1 MVRTGVSNLFRYAR
15 GISKR
20 GMAVLLVFAFMLS
33 ICVVSGFNVKADAAT
48 SKGQRIYIN
57 TSTNSNWK
65 GATSLIAR
73 FAASDGTVLE
83 SQTVTA
89 NQDNPDV
96 FELIAPAGATKVEIS
111 SGSRNYPFS
120 QTEKVVADGKFRV
133 YFNNAN
139 SSTKFTDNNVNI
151 YCYNGSSDQNADWPG
166 AAMTRIG
173 STDYYYYD
181 MPAKNTESGGN
192 KYAYVIFNDS
202 NKQYP
207 GRNDGGISINS
218 TYSYYSAYINSSFT
232 YANGYIK
239 VLDLKSVGAGNVE
252 YYINSSGGFTK
263 SKYLTVLGSE
273 QSGNS
278 NVTMKPVYVVKSS
291 WNSLDKIYAKYDY
304 SDGEPYRASV
314 EFKKETVDGQTVF
327 KGYIPQGAAVK
338 FGPNADNDNGA
349 TSNTYYP
356 SGDYSSGFDGNTA
369 TFEIDRNNNGQWRK
383 FSESIKYKYDAVTG
397 ALNNVSNTPGI
408 FSVDATYFDYL
419 SDNERSTRQYLNND
433 WLGYNG
439 GHGNATWFPFTDF
452 NSYIS
457 NIAQRNSS
465 WKYPL
470 YFGNLFKEGNQYN
483 YPDEVSGLTRYND
496 NSPYYAINN
505 SNGLS
510 NYNQSIMGLAYPT
523 LDADGD
529 IQAADGLKM
538 PYFDRS
544 SLPGSDYAK
553 VFKSYFPFRSDTDAS
568 TGVTTYRFD
577 STNATDNVFFTWNGE
592 NPTAVNYGA
601 GTTYGVHDALSVF
614 SDNNAN
620 GYGIFPFN
628 NASSTNKGNRAGN
641 DNLDFGF
648 GIRLDIDFRVPEN
661 GTVDGTP
668 DGTPVT
674 FEYSGDDDLWVYI
687 SDDSTGANGQL
698 VLDLGGDHKQASGS
712 INFKDMTATADDVYA
727 IYNNGNS
734 QGQTANIP
742 DASAGDKIWITCTN
756 DSNVKTYYAYLFNDV
771 SGSTQVKMSSENYG
785 GRTFFYIT
793 QDQYNGYSKV
803 IFKPNEND
811 WGGQTN
817 DISIPNVDKTKVW
830 GVNTSSKQDLTEYNS
845 SASENDV
852 VLKNGS
858 VTTTFNNSVNLDPAK
873 TYHMVVFYMERGLSE
888 SNFSVGFTM
897 TPALNDLKVNK
908 TLDTSSV
915 NSSIAED
922 LIKNEQFGYSVQNSA
937 ESNLASKIYSI
948 DGGNGQTLGSNNSFN
963 LKHSQTADFNNQ
975 FKTGSQM
982 TIDESMVNKALSY
995 DTSWQLINND
1005 TGQSVSN
1012 SNGSATNSSFKLINP
1027 VDEDEYASLQLNY
1040 VNKVQTEPLK
1050 ISKNVVNTDG
1060 KTNFDTDRSFNFK
1073 IEVDLDG
1080 NGNVYDDYKGYS
1092 LEYTLNGE
1100 SYRTGSD
1107 GSFSLKNGES
1117 ITLTGLPKGAS
1128 YKITEDSLIGYK
1140 PYKVNGTDF
1149 NGTFE
1154 GVVGTDS
1161 SVAFTNIVN
1170 PTNTAITVNKTLDG
1184 KDYTGDLF
1192 DFTLTGLGT
1201 MQTIYDDPVNAGEKL
1216 STNSANN
1223 ITATAQSNKGKVTF
1237 SNLQVVDAGYYRFK
1251 ITESLDTKYDDQSTD
1266 FSMDD
1271 STLFVE
1277 IYLDNNG
1284 EISSDN
1290 TKYFKVPDSALENV
1304 TTDADYAKFFNGTQ
1318 YSVNADGATFDNT
1331 TQTGKV
1337 TVNKKNQKDENLP
1350 DTEFA
1355 IFKIDGS
1362 INELSDSDIKTMAQS
1377 GHKITA
1383 TTGTDGKAVFENLV
1397 IFEDGQGQWINT
1409 GGTLTW
1415 SSSGQDNYTNGTTTY
1430 QKYCLAEVDPADGYN
1445 PTSVRQYFTLP
1456 KDGKYEVTFDYVDG
1470 AVIAPNA
1477 GNFGDFNNTVLIGL
1491 GVVMTGALCAGAYV
1505 LYTRKRKRTAHYRK

>member
-1 MVRTGVSNLFRYAR
+1 M
-15 GISKR
+15 
-20 GMAVLLVFAFMLS
+20 
-33 ICVVSGFNVKADAAT
+33 
-48 SKGQRIYIN
+48 
-57 TSTNSNWK
+57 
-65 GATSLIAR
+65 
-73 FAASDGTVLE
+73 
-83 SQTVTA
+83 
-89 NQDNPDV
+89 
-96 FELIAPAGATKVEIS
+96 
-111 SGSRNYPFS
+111 
-120 QTEKVVADGKFRV
+120 
-133 YFNNAN
+133 
-139 SSTKFTDNNVNI
+139 
-151 YCYNGSSDQNADWPG
+151 
-166 AAMTRIG
+166 
-173 STDYYYYD
+173 
-181 MPAKNTESGGN
+181 
-192 KYAYVIFNDS
+192 
-202 NKQYP
+202 
-207 GRNDGGISINS
+207 
-218 TYSYYSAYINSSFT
+218 
-232 YANGYIK
+232 
-239 VLDLKSVGAGNVE
+239 
-252 YYINSSGGFTK
+252 
-263 SKYLTVLGSE
+263 
-273 QSGNS
+273 
-278 NVTMKPVYVVKSS
+278 
-291 WNSLDKIYAKYDY
+291 
-304 SDGEPYRASV
+304 
-314 EFKKETVDGQTVF
+314 
-327 KGYIPQGAAVK
+327 
-338 FGPNADNDNGA
+338 
-349 TSNTYYP
+349 
-356 SGDYSSGFDGNTA
+356 
-369 TFEIDRNNNGQWRK
+369 
-383 FSESIKYKYDAVTG
+383 
-397 ALNNVSNTPGI
+397 
-408 FSVDATYFDYL
+408 
-419 SDNERSTRQYLNND
+419 SDNERQHGYLHNYTPGSSTE
-433 WLGYNG
+433 G
-439 GHGNATWFPFTDF
+439 WFPFTDF
-452 NSYIS
+452 NRYIS
-457 NIAQRNSS
+457 NIAQSNSS
-465 WKYPL
+465 WTYPL
-470 YFGNLFKEGNQYN
+470 YFGNFYKEGNQYN
-483 YPDEVSGLTRYND
+483 YPNEVSGLTRYND

-529 IQAADGLKM
+529 IQAAQGVKM

-577 STNATDNVFFTWNGE
+577 SKNATDNVFFTWDGE

-601 GTTYGVHDALSVF
+601 GTAYGVHDAGNLYGGTQ
-614 SDNNAN
+614 

-628 NASSTNKGNRAGN
+628 NASSIDRGNRTGN

-648 GIRLDIDFRVPEN
+648 GVRLDIDFRVPEN
-661 GTVDGTP
+661 GTVDGTEN
-668 DGTPVT
+668 GEPVT

-687 SDDSTGANGQL
+687 SEDSTGANGQL

-712 INFKDMTATADDVYA
+712 INFKDMTATADNVY
-727 IYNNGNS
+727 YDYSSNS
-734 QGQTANIP
+734 SNIP
-742 DASAGDKIWITCTN
+742 DVPDDEIWIKT
-756 DSNVKTYYAYLFNDV
+756 DSSYVDFCLRVWEDTSVGTFNDDNYFIKPYSTSDGFYKFRSSQFGNNTAV
-771 SGSTQVKMSSENYG
+771 DFEKYMNTSGHLARISDLSSLYGKAWNGNGSSYTGGSGSE
-785 GRTFFYIT
+785 I
-793 QDQYNGYSKV
+793 
-803 IFKPNEND
+803 
-811 WGGQTN
+811 
-817 DISIPNVDKTKVW
+817 
-830 GVNTSSKQDLTEYNS
+830 
-845 SASENDV
+845 
-852 VLKNGS
+852 NGS
-858 VTTTFNNSVNLDPAK
+858 VTKTFNNGVKLDPAK

-948 DGGNGQTLGSNNSFN
+948 DGGNGQTLGSNSSFN

-982 TIDESMVNKALSY
+982 TINESMVNKALSY

-1012 SNGSATNSSFKLINP
+1012 SNGSATKSSFTLINP

-1040 VNKVQTEPLK
+1040 INKVQTAPLT
-1050 ISKNVVNTDG
+1050 ISKNVVDEDG
-1060 KTNFDTDRSFNFK
+1060 STPYDTDQSFNFK
-1073 IEVDLDG
+1073 IMVDLYGDG
-1080 NGNVYDDYKGYS
+1080 GVYDYKAYS

-1100 SYRTGSD
+1100 SYRTGRD

-1128 YKITEDSLIGYK
+1128 FRITEDNIIGYK
-1140 PYKVNGTDF
+1140 PYKVNGSDF
-1149 NGTFE
+1149 NGTFT
-1154 GVVGTDS
+1154 GVLGTDS

-1170 PTNTAITVNKTLDG
+1170 PTNTSITVNKTLDN

-1192 DFTLTGLGT
+1192 DFTLTGLGA
-1201 MQTIYDDPVNAGEKL
+1201 MQTNYPDPDNAGETL
-1216 STNSANN
+1216 STNSASN
-1223 ITATAQSNKGKVTF
+1223 ITATAQSNNGEVTF
-1237 SNLQVVDAGYYRFK
+1237 SNLHLVSSGYYRFK
-1251 ITESLDTKYDDQSTD
+1251 IAESLDTKYADQSTD

-1271 STLFVE
+1271 STLLVE

-1304 TTDADYAKFFNGTQ
+1304 TTDADYAQFFNSTQ
-1318 YSVNADGATFDNT
+1318 YSVNANGATFDNT

-1350 DTEFA
+1350 NTEFA

-1383 TTGTDGKAVFENLV
+1383 TTDTDGKAVFENLV

-1415 SSSGQDNYTNGTTTY
+1415 SSSGQDNYTNGTTNY

-1470 AVIAPNA
+1470 AVITPNA

>member
-48 SKGQRIYIN
+48 SNGQIIYIN
-57 TSTNSNWK
+57 TSTNSNWENT
-65 GATSLIAR
+65 GSIRAR
-73 FAASDGTVLE
+73 FATSSGAVIGSAGSVQADTTYTNVFGL
-83 SQTVTA
+83 TA
-89 NQDNPDV
+89 PG
-96 FELIAPAGATKVEIS
+96 GAAAVEIS
-111 SGSRNYPFS
+111 KDATFS
-120 QTEKVVADGKFRV
+120 PDTVNVVADGYTRV
-133 YFNNAN
+133 FYRNINNWQAPYVYAWSSSSDNNGKWPGVAMTRLSGSTYYIDIPERFNNIIFSN
-139 SSTKFTDNNVNI
+139 NGSSQTSDLTINKSYSTS
-151 YCYNGSSDQNADWPG
+151 YAYYNGSMWADCGVKKLSFSDLQ
-166 AAMTRIG
+166 
-173 STDYYYYD
+173 
-181 MPAKNTESGGN
+181 GGN
-192 KYAYVIFNDS
+192 A
-202 NKQYP
+202 
-207 GRNDGGISINS
+207 
-218 TYSYYSAYINSSFT
+218 
-232 YANGYIK
+232 
-239 VLDLKSVGAGNVE
+239 VE
-252 YYINSSGGFTK
+252 YYINSSGGFTQ
-263 SKYLTVLGSE
+263 SKYLTVLGPG

-278 NVTMKPVYVVKSS
+278 NVTMKSVYVVKSS
-291 WNSLDKIYAKYDY
+291 WNSLTNIYAKYDY
-304 SDGEPYRASV
+304 ADGEPYRGV
-314 EFKKETVDGQTVF
+314 ITFTKDTVDGQTVF

-356 SGDYSSGFDGNTA
+356 SGDYSNSFDENTA

-397 ALNNVSNTPGI
+397 ALNNVSDTSGI

-419 SDNERSTRQYLNND
+419 SDNERQYGYLNNHTP
-433 WLGYNG
+433 GSSTEG
-439 GHGNATWFPFTDF
+439 WFPFTDF
-452 NSYIS
+452 NRYIS
-457 NIAQRNSS
+457 NIAQSNSS
-465 WKYPL
+465 WTYPL
-470 YFGNLFKEGNQYN
+470 YFGNFYKEGNQYN
-483 YPDEVSGLTRYND
+483 YPNEVSGLTRYND

-529 IQAADGLKM
+529 IQAAQGVKM

-601 GTTYGVHDALSVF
+601 GTAYGVRDAGNLYGGTQ
-614 SDNNAN
+614 

-628 NASSTNKGNRAGN
+628 NASSIDRGNRTGN

-648 GIRLDIDFRVPEN
+648 GVRLDIDFRVPEN
-661 GTVDGTP
+661 GTVDGTEN
-668 DGTPVT
+668 GEPVT

-687 SDDSTGANGQL
+687 SEDSTGANGQL

-712 INFKDMTATADDVYA
+712 INFKDMTATADDVY
-727 IYNNGNS
+727 YDYSSNS
-734 QGQTANIP
+734 SNIP
-742 DASAGDKIWITCTN
+742 DVPDNEIWIKTDSSYDDFCLHVWQDTSVGTLN
-756 DSNVKTYYAYLFNDV
+756 DDNYFIKPY
-771 SGSTQVKMSSENYG
+771 STSDGFYKFRSSQFGNN
-785 GRTFFYIT
+785 TA
-793 QDQYNGYSKV
+793 
-803 IFKPNEND
+803 
-811 WGGQTN
+811 
-817 DISIPNVDKTKVW
+817 VDFEKYM
-830 GVNTSSKQDLTEYNS
+830 NTSGYLAYISDLSSLYGKAWNGDGSSYTGGSS
-845 SASENDV
+845 SAI
-852 VLKNGS
+852 NGS
-858 VTTTFNNSVNLDPAK
+858 VTKTFNNGVKLDPAK

-982 TIDESMVNKALSY
+982 RIDESMVNKALSY

-1012 SNGSATNSSFKLINP
+1012 SNGSATNSSFTLINP

-1040 VNKVQTEPLK
+1040 INKVQTAPLT
-1050 ISKNVVNTDG
+1050 ISKNVVDEDG
-1060 KTNFDTDRSFNFK
+1060 STHYDTDQSFNFK

-1080 NGNVYDDYKGYS
+1080 NGNVYDYKAYS

-1100 SYRTGSD
+1100 SYRTGRD

-1140 PYKVNGTDF
+1140 PYKVNDSDF
-1149 NGTFE
+1149 DGTFE
-1154 GVVGTDS
+1154 GVVGNTGA
-1161 SVAFTNIVN
+1161 VKVTNKVN
-1170 PTNTAITVNKTLDG
+1170 PTNTSITVNKTLDG

-1192 DFTLTGLGT
+1192 DFTLTGLGA
-1201 MQTIYDDPVNAGEKL
+1201 MQTNYPDPDNAGETL
-1216 STNSANN
+1216 STNSASN
-1223 ITATAQSNKGKVTF
+1223 ITATAQSNNGEVTF
-1237 SNLQVVDAGYYRFK
+1237 SNLHLVSSGYYRFK
-1251 ITESLDTKYDDQSTD
+1251 IAESLDTKYADQSTD

-1271 STLFVE
+1271 STLLVE

-1304 TTDADYAKFFNGTQ
+1304 TTDADYAQFFNSTQ

-1337 TVNKKNQKDENLP
+1337 TVNKKNQKDENLS

-1377 GHKITA
+1377 GPKITA
-1383 TTGTDGKAVFENLV
+1383 TTDTDGKAVFENLV

-1415 SSSGQDNYTNGTTTY
+1415 SSSGQDNYTNGTTNY

-1470 AVIAPNA
+1470 AVITPNA

>member
-20 GMAVLLVFAFMLS
+20 SMAVLLVFAFMFS
-33 ICVVSGFNVKADAAT
+33 ICVVSGFNIKADAAT
-48 SKGQRIYIN
+48 SNGQKIYIN

-65 GATSLIAR
+65 NTGSIRAR
-73 FAASDGTVLE
+73 FATSSGEVIGSAGSVQADT
-83 SQTVTA
+83 TYT
-89 NQDNPDV
+89 NV
-96 FELIAPAGATKVEIS
+96 FELTAPGGAAAVEIS
-111 SGSRNYPFS
+111 KDATFS
-120 QTEKVVADGKFRV
+120 PDTVNVVADGYTRV
-133 YFNNAN
+133 FYRNINNWQTPYVYAWSSASDNNGEWPGVAMTRLSGDTYYIDIPERFNNIIFSDN
-139 SSTKFTDNNVNI
+139 GSSQTSDLTINKSYSTI
-151 YCYNGSSDQNADWPG
+151 YAYYNGSMWADCGVKKLSFSDLQ
-166 AAMTRIG
+166 
-173 STDYYYYD
+173 
-181 MPAKNTESGGN
+181 GGN
-192 KYAYVIFNDS
+192 D
-202 NKQYP
+202 
-207 GRNDGGISINS
+207 
-218 TYSYYSAYINSSFT
+218 
-232 YANGYIK
+232 
-239 VLDLKSVGAGNVE
+239 VE
-252 YYINSSGGFTK
+252 YYINSSGGFTQ
-263 SKYLTVLGSE
+263 SKYLTVLGPE

-278 NVTMKPVYVVKSS
+278 NVTMKSVYVVKSS
-291 WNSLDKIYAKYDY
+291 WNSLTNIYAKYDY
-304 SDGEPYRASV
+304 ADGEPYRGV
-314 EFKKETVDGQTVF
+314 ITFTKDTVDGQTVF

-356 SGDYSSGFDGNTA
+356 SGDYSSSFDGNTA

-383 FSESIKYKYDAVTG
+383 FSESIKYTYDAVTG

-419 SDNERSTRQYLNND
+419 SDNERQHGYLNNYTP
-433 WLGYNG
+433 GSSTEG
-439 GHGNATWFPFTDF
+439 WFPFTDF
-452 NSYIS
+452 NHRYISYI
-457 NIAQRNSS
+457 AQNNSS
-465 WKYPL
+465 WTYPL
-470 YFGNLFKEGNQYN
+470 YFGNFYKTGNEFGYS
-483 YPDEVSGLTRYND
+483 DEVNGLTRYND

-510 NYNQSIMGLAYPT
+510 HYNQSIMGLAYPT

-529 IQAADGLKM
+529 IQAAQGVKM

-544 SLPGSDYAK
+544 SLPGSSYAK

-577 STNATDNVFFTWNGE
+577 SKNATDNVFFTWDGE

-601 GTTYGVHDALSVF
+601 GTAYGVRDAGNLYGGTQ
-614 SDNNAN
+614 

-628 NASSTNKGNRAGN
+628 NASSIDRGNRTGN

-648 GIRLDIDFRVPEN
+648 GVRLDIDFRVPEN
-661 GTVDGTP
+661 GTVDGTEN
-668 DGTPVT
+668 GEPVT

-687 SDDSTGANGQL
+687 SEDSTGANGQL

-712 INFKDMTATADDVYA
+712 INFKDMTATADDVY
-727 IYNNGNS
+727 YDYSSNS
-734 QGQTANIP
+734 SNIP
-742 DASAGDKIWITCTN
+742 DVPDNEIWIKT
-756 DSNVKTYYAYLFNDV
+756 DSSYADFCLRVWQDTSVGTFNDDNYFIKPYSTSGGFYKFRSSQFGKNTAV
-771 SGSTQVKMSSENYG
+771 DFEKYMNTSGHLASISDLSSLYGKAWNGDGSSYTGGSGSA
-785 GRTFFYIT
+785 I
-793 QDQYNGYSKV
+793 
-803 IFKPNEND
+803 
-811 WGGQTN
+811 
-817 DISIPNVDKTKVW
+817 
-830 GVNTSSKQDLTEYNS
+830 
-845 SASENDV
+845 
-852 VLKNGS
+852 NGS
-858 VTTTFNNSVNLDPAK
+858 VTKTFNNGVKLDPAK

-922 LIKNEQFGYSVQNSA
+922 LIENEQFGYSVSNSS

-948 DGGNGQTLGSNNSFN
+948 DGGNSQTLGSNSSFN

-982 TIDESMVNKALSY
+982 MINESMVNKALSY

-1012 SNGSATNSSFKLINP
+1012 SNGSATNSSFTLINP

-1040 VNKVQTEPLK
+1040 VNKVQTAPLT
-1050 ISKNVVNTDG
+1050 ISKNVVDEDG
-1060 KTNFDTDRSFNFK
+1060 STPYDTDQSFNFK

-1080 NGNVYDDYKGYS
+1080 NGNVYNVYDYKAYS

-1100 SYRTGSD
+1100 SYRTGRD

-1128 YKITEDSLIGYK
+1128 FRITEDNIIGYK
-1140 PYKVNGTDF
+1140 PYKVNGSDF
-1149 NGTFE
+1149 NGTFT
-1154 GVVGTDS
+1154 GVAGTDS

-1170 PTNTAITVNKTLDG
+1170 PTNTSITVNKTLDN

-1192 DFTLTGLGT
+1192 DFTLTGLGA
-1201 MQTIYDDPVNAGEKL
+1201 MQTNYSDPDNAGETL
-1216 STNSANN
+1216 STNSASN
-1223 ITATAQSNKGKVTF
+1223 ITATAQSNNGEVTF
-1237 SNLQVVDAGYYRFK
+1237 SNLHLVSSGYYRFK
-1251 ITESLDTKYDDQSTD
+1251 IAESLDTKYADQSTD

-1271 STLFVE
+1271 STLLVE

-1304 TTDADYAKFFNGTQ
+1304 TTDADYAQFFNSTQ
-1318 YSVNADGATFDNT
+1318 YSVNANGATFDNT

-1337 TVNKKNQKDENLP
+1337 TVNKKNQKDENLS

-1377 GHKITA
+1377 DHKITA
-1383 TTGTDGKAVFENLV
+1383 TTDTDGKAVFENLV

-1415 SSSGQDNYTNGTTTY
+1415 SSSGQDNYTNGTTNY
-1430 QKYCLAEVDPADGYN
+1430 QKYCLAEVAPADGYN

-1470 AVIAPNA
+1470 AVITPNA

>member
-48 SKGQRIYIN
+48 SNGQIIYIN
-57 TSTNSNWK
+57 TSTNSNWENT
-65 GATSLIAR
+65 GSIRAR
-73 FAASDGTVLE
+73 FATSSGAVIGSAGSVQADTTYTNVFGL
-83 SQTVTA
+83 TA
-89 NQDNPDV
+89 PG
-96 FELIAPAGATKVEIS
+96 GAAAVEIS
-111 SGSRNYPFS
+111 KDATFS
-120 QTEKVVADGKFRV
+120 PDTVNVVADGYTRV
-133 YFNNAN
+133 FYRNINNWQAPYVYAWSSSSDNNGKWPGVAMTRLSGSTYYIDIPERFNNIIFSN
-139 SSTKFTDNNVNI
+139 NGSSQTSDLTINKSYSTS
-151 YCYNGSSDQNADWPG
+151 YAYYNGSMWADCGVKKLSFSDLQ
-166 AAMTRIG
+166 
-173 STDYYYYD
+173 
-181 MPAKNTESGGN
+181 GGN
-192 KYAYVIFNDS
+192 A
-202 NKQYP
+202 
-207 GRNDGGISINS
+207 
-218 TYSYYSAYINSSFT
+218 
-232 YANGYIK
+232 
-239 VLDLKSVGAGNVE
+239 VE
-252 YYINSSGGFTK
+252 YYINSSGGFTQ
-263 SKYLTVLGSE
+263 SKYLTVLGPG

-304 SDGEPYRASV
+304 SDGEPYRGV
-314 EFKKETVDGQTVF
+314 ITFTTKDTVDGQTVF
-327 KGYIPQGAAVK
+327 EGYIPQGAAVK

-356 SGDYSSGFDGNTA
+356 SGDYSNSFDENTA

-397 ALNNVSNTPGI
+397 ALNNVSNTSGI

-419 SDNERSTRQYLNND
+419 SDNERQYGYLNNYTP
-433 WLGYNG
+433 GSSIEG
-439 GHGNATWFPFTDF
+439 WFPFTDF
-452 NSYIS
+452 NRYIS
-457 NIAQRNSS
+457 NIAQSNSS
-465 WKYPL
+465 WTYPL
-470 YFGNLFKEGNQYN
+470 YFGNFYKEGNQYN
-483 YPDEVSGLTRYND
+483 YPNEVSGLTRYND

-510 NYNQSIMGLAYPT
+510 NYNQSIMGLAYPM

-529 IQAADGLKM
+529 IQAAQGVKM

-601 GTTYGVHDALSVF
+601 GTTYGVRDAG
-614 SDNNAN
+614 DKYGGTQ

-628 NASSTNKGNRAGN
+628 NASSTNRGNRAGN
-641 DNLDFGF
+641 NNLDFGF

-674 FEYSGDDDLWVYI
+674 FKYSGDDDLWVYI
-687 SDDSTGANGQL
+687 SEDSTGANGQL

-712 INFKDMTATADDVYA
+712 INFKDMTATADDVY
-727 IYNNGNS
+727 YDYSSNS
-734 QGQTANIP
+734 SNIP
-742 DASAGDKIWITCTN
+742 DVPDNEIWIKTDSSYDDFCLHVWQDTSVGTLN
-756 DSNVKTYYAYLFNDV
+756 DGAYFIKPYST
-771 SGSTQVKMSSENYG
+771 SGG
-785 GRTFFYIT
+785 FYKFRNSQFGNNT
-793 QDQYNGYSKV
+793 A
-803 IFKPNEND
+803 
-811 WGGQTN
+811 
-817 DISIPNVDKTKVW
+817 VDFEKYM
-830 GVNTSSKQDLTEYNS
+830 NTSGHLAYISDLSSLYGKAWNGDGSSYTGGSS
-845 SASENDV
+845 SAI
-852 VLKNGS
+852 NGS
-858 VTTTFNNSVNLDPAK
+858 VTKTFNNGVKLDPAK

-1040 VNKVQTEPLK
+1040 VNKVQTAPLK
-1050 ISKNVVNTDG
+1050 ISKNVVDEDG
-1060 KTNFDTDRSFNFK
+1060 STPYDTDQSFNFK

-1080 NGNVYDDYKGYS
+1080 NGNVYDYKAYS

-1100 SYRTGSD
+1100 SYRTGRD

-1140 PYKVNGTDF
+1140 PYKVNDSDF
-1149 NGTFE
+1149 DGTFE
-1154 GVVGTDS
+1154 GVVGNTGA
-1161 SVAFTNIVN
+1161 VKVTNKVN
-1170 PTNTAITVNKTLDG
+1170 PTNTSITVNKTLDG

-1192 DFTLTGLGT
+1192 DFTLTGLGA
-1201 MQTIYDDPVNAGEKL
+1201 MQTNYPDLDNEGETL
-1216 STNSANN
+1216 STNSASN
-1223 ITATAQSNKGKVTF
+1223 ITATTQSKNGEVTF
-1237 SNLQVVDAGYYRFK
+1237 SSLQLVSAGYYRFK
-1251 ITESLDTKYDDQSTD
+1251 ITESLDTKYADQSTD

-1277 IYLDNNG
+1277 IYLDNNDG

>member
-20 GMAVLLVFAFMLS
+20 SMAVLLVFAFMFS
-33 ICVVSGFNVKADAAT
+33 ICVVSGFNIKADAAT
-48 SKGQRIYIN
+48 SNGQKIYIN

-65 GATSLIAR
+65 NTGSIRAR
-73 FAASDGTVLE
+73 FATSSGEVIGSAGSVQADT
-83 SQTVTA
+83 TYTNA
-89 NQDNPDV
+89 
-96 FELIAPAGATKVEIS
+96 FELTAPGGAAAVEIS
-111 SGSRNYPFS
+111 KDATFS
-120 QTEKVVADGKFRV
+120 PDTVNVVADGYTRV
-133 YFNNAN
+133 FYRNINNWQTPYVYAWSSASDNNGEWPGVAMTRLSGDTYYIDIPERFNNIIFSDN
-139 SSTKFTDNNVNI
+139 GSSQTSDLTINKSYSTI
-151 YCYNGSSDQNADWPG
+151 YAYYNGSMWADCGVKKLSFSDLQ
-166 AAMTRIG
+166 
-173 STDYYYYD
+173 
-181 MPAKNTESGGN
+181 GGN
-192 KYAYVIFNDS
+192 D
-202 NKQYP
+202 
-207 GRNDGGISINS
+207 
-218 TYSYYSAYINSSFT
+218 
-232 YANGYIK
+232 
-239 VLDLKSVGAGNVE
+239 VE
-252 YYINSSGGFTK
+252 YYINSSGGFTQ
-263 SKYLTVLGSE
+263 SKYLTVLGPE

-278 NVTMKPVYVVKSS
+278 NVTMKSVYVVKSS
-291 WNSLDKIYAKYDY
+291 WNSLTNIYAKYDY
-304 SDGEPYRASV
+304 ADGEPYRGV
-314 EFKKETVDGQTVF
+314 ITFTKDTVDGQTVF

-356 SGDYSSGFDGNTA
+356 SGDYSSSFDGNTA

-383 FSESIKYKYDAVTG
+383 FSESIKYTYDAVTG

-419 SDNERSTRQYLNND
+419 SDNERQYGYLENHTPGSSTE
-433 WLGYNG
+433 G
-439 GHGNATWFPFTDF
+439 WFPFTDF
-452 NSYIS
+452 NRYISYI
-457 NIAQRNSS
+457 AQNNSS
-465 WKYPL
+465 WTYPL
-470 YFGNLFKEGNQYN
+470 YFGNFYKTGNQFGYSG
-483 YPDEVSGLTRYND
+483 EVNGLTRYND

-505 SNGLS
+505 SNGLLH
-510 NYNQSIMGLAYPT
+510 YNQSIMGLAYPT

-529 IQAADGLKM
+529 IQAAQGVKM

-544 SLPGSDYAK
+544 SLPGSSYAK

-601 GTTYGVHDALSVF
+601 GTTYGVHDAGNLYGGTQ
-614 SDNNAN
+614 

-628 NASSTNKGNRAGN
+628 NASSIDRGNRTGN

-648 GIRLDIDFRVPEN
+648 GVRLDIDFRVPEN
-661 GTVDGTP
+661 GTVDGTEN
-668 DGTPVT
+668 GEPVT

-712 INFKDMTATADDVYA
+712 INFKDMTATADDVY
-727 IYNNGNS
+727 YDYSSNS
-734 QGQTANIP
+734 SNIP
-742 DASAGDKIWITCTN
+742 DVPDNEIWIKT
-756 DSNVKTYYAYLFNDV
+756 DSSYDDFCLHVWQDTSVGKLNEGNYFIKPY
-771 SGSTQVKMSSENYG
+771 STSDGFYKFRSSQFGNNTAVNFEKYM
-785 GRTFFYIT
+785 
-793 QDQYNGYSKV
+793 
-803 IFKPNEND
+803 
-811 WGGQTN
+811 
-817 DISIPNVDKTKVW
+817 
-830 GVNTSSKQDLTEYNS
+830 NTSGHLAYISDLSSLYGKAWNGDGSSYTGGSS
-845 SASENDV
+845 SAI
-852 VLKNGS
+852 NGS
-858 VTTTFNNSVNLDPAK
+858 VTKTFNNGVKLDPAK

-922 LIKNEQFGYSVQNSA
+922 LIENEQFSYSVSNSS

-948 DGGNGQTLGSNNSFN
+948 DGGNSQTLGSNSSFN

-982 TIDESMVNKALSY
+982 TINESMVNKALSY

-1005 TGQSVSN
+1005 TGQPVSN
-1012 SNGSATNSSFKLINP
+1012 ASASTTNSSFTLINP

-1040 VNKVQTEPLK
+1040 INKVQTASLT
-1050 ISKNVVNTDG
+1050 ISKNVVDEDG
-1060 KTNFDTDRSFNFK
+1060 STPYDTDQSFNFK
-1073 IEVDLDG
+1073 IMVDLDG
-1080 NGNVYDDYKGYS
+1080 DGGVYDYKAYS

-1100 SYRTGSD
+1100 SYRTGRD

-1128 YKITEDSLIGYK
+1128 FRITEDNIIGYK
-1140 PYKVNGTDF
+1140 PYKVNGSDF
-1149 NGTFE
+1149 NGTFT

-1170 PTNTAITVNKTLDG
+1170 PTNTSITVNKTLDN

-1192 DFTLTGLGT
+1192 DFTLTGLGA
-1201 MQTIYDDPVNAGEKL
+1201 MQTNYPDPDNAGETL
-1216 STNSANN
+1216 STNSASN
-1223 ITATAQSNKGKVTF
+1223 ITATAQSNNGEVTF
-1237 SNLQVVDAGYYRFK
+1237 SNLHLVSSGYYRFK
-1251 ITESLDTKYDDQSTD
+1251 IAESLDTKYADQSTD

-1271 STLFVE
+1271 STLLVE

-1304 TTDADYAKFFNGTQ
+1304 TTDADYAQFFNSTQ
-1318 YSVNADGATFDNT
+1318 YSVNANGATFDNT

-1383 TTGTDGKAVFENLV
+1383 TTDTDGKAVFENLV

-1415 SSSGQDNYTNGTTTY
+1415 SSSGQDNYTNGTTNY
-1430 QKYCLAEVDPADGYN
+1430 QKYCLAEVAPADGYN

-1470 AVIAPNA
+1470 AVITPNA

>member
-48 SKGQRIYIN
+48 SNGQIIYIN
-57 TSTNSNWK
+57 TSTNSNWENT
-65 GATSLIAR
+65 GSIRAR
-73 FAASDGTVLE
+73 FATSSGAVIGSAGSVQADTTYTNVFGL
-83 SQTVTA
+83 TA
-89 NQDNPDV
+89 PG
-96 FELIAPAGATKVEIS
+96 GAAAVEIS
-111 SGSRNYPFS
+111 KDATFS
-120 QTEKVVADGKFRV
+120 PDTVNVVADGYTRV
-133 YFNNAN
+133 FYRNINNWQAPYVYAWSSSSDNNGKWPGVAMTRLSGSTYYIDIPERFNNIIFSN
-139 SSTKFTDNNVNI
+139 NGSSQTSDLTINKSYSTS
-151 YCYNGSSDQNADWPG
+151 YAYYNGSMWADCGVKKLSFSDLQ
-166 AAMTRIG
+166 
-173 STDYYYYD
+173 
-181 MPAKNTESGGN
+181 GGN
-192 KYAYVIFNDS
+192 A
-202 NKQYP
+202 
-207 GRNDGGISINS
+207 
-218 TYSYYSAYINSSFT
+218 
-232 YANGYIK
+232 
-239 VLDLKSVGAGNVE
+239 VE

-687 SDDSTGANGQL
+687 SEDSTGANGQL

-712 INFKDMTATADDVYA
+712 INFKDMTATADDVY
-727 IYNNGNS
+727 YDYSSNS
-734 QGQTANIP
+734 SNIP
-742 DASAGDKIWITCTN
+742 DVPDNEIWIKTDSSYDDFCLHVWQDTSVGTLN
-756 DSNVKTYYAYLFNDV
+756 DGAYFIKPYST
-771 SGSTQVKMSSENYG
+771 SGG
-785 GRTFFYIT
+785 FYKFRNSQFGNNT
-793 QDQYNGYSKV
+793 A
-803 IFKPNEND
+803 
-811 WGGQTN
+811 
-817 DISIPNVDKTKVW
+817 VDFEKYM
-830 GVNTSSKQDLTEYNS
+830 NTSGHLAYISDLSSLYGKAWNGDGSSYTGGSS
-845 SASENDV
+845 SAI
-852 VLKNGS
+852 NGS
-858 VTTTFNNSVNLDPAK
+858 VTKTFNNGVKLDPAK

-1040 VNKVQTEPLK
+1040 VNKVQTAPLK
-1050 ISKNVVNTDG
+1050 ISKNVVDEDG
-1060 KTNFDTDRSFNFK
+1060 STPYDTDQSFNFK

-1080 NGNVYDDYKGYS
+1080 NGNVYDYKAYS

-1100 SYRTGSD
+1100 SYRTGRD

-1140 PYKVNGTDF
+1140 PYKVNGSDF
-1149 NGTFE
+1149 NGTFT

-1170 PTNTAITVNKTLDG
+1170 PTNTSITVNKTLDN

-1192 DFTLTGLGT
+1192 DFTLTGLGA
-1201 MQTIYDDPVNAGEKL
+1201 MQTNYPDPDNAGETL
-1216 STNSANN
+1216 STNSASN
-1223 ITATAQSNKGKVTF
+1223 ITATAQSNNGEVTF
-1237 SNLQVVDAGYYRFK
+1237 SNLHLVSSGYYRFK
-1251 ITESLDTKYDDQSTD
+1251 IAESLDTKYADQSTD

-1271 STLFVE
+1271 STLLVE

-1304 TTDADYAKFFNGTQ
+1304 TTDADYAQFFNSTQ
-1318 YSVNADGATFDNT
+1318 YSVNANGATFDNT
-1331 TQTGKV
+1331 THKGSA
-1337 TVNKKNQKDENLP
+1337 TVHKQDQAGGNVPNTK
-1350 DTEFA
+1350 FA
-1355 IFKIDGS
+1355 LFKIDS
-1362 INELSDSDIKTMAQS
+1362 SLVNKLSDDQVKAMIDGSKGENS
-1377 GHKITA
+1377 GRIITA
-1383 TTGTDGKAVFENLV
+1383 ITGQNGDAKFSDLV
-1397 IFEDGQGQWINT
+1397 IFEDGQGQWTSTGNT
-1409 GGTLTW
+1409 MTW
-1415 SSSGQDNYTNGTTTY
+1415 SVNSNYTNGTVAPQNY
-1430 QKYCLAEVDPADGYN
+1430 VLIEYEPANGYN
-1445 PTSVRQYFTLP
+1445 PTSLRQYFTLP
-1456 KDGKYEVTFDYVDG
+1456 REGVYDINLENVTDGMIIT
-1470 AVIAPNA
+1470 PNA

>member
-1 MVRTGVSNLFRYAR
+1 MVRTGVSNLFRYAC

-20 GMAVLLVFAFMLS
+20 GMAVLLVFAFMFS
-33 ICVVSGFNVKADAAT
+33 ICVVSGFNIKADAAT
-48 SKGQRIYIN
+48 SNGQKIYIN

-65 GATSLIAR
+65 NTGSIRAR
-73 FAASDGTVLE
+73 FATSSGEVIGSAGSVQADT
-83 SQTVTA
+83 TYTNA
-89 NQDNPDV
+89 
-96 FELIAPAGATKVEIS
+96 FELTAPGGAAAVEIS
-111 SGSRNYPFS
+111 KDATFS
-120 QTEKVVADGKFRV
+120 PDTVNVVADGYTRV
-133 YFNNAN
+133 FYRNINNWQTPYVYAWSSASDNNGEWPGVAMTRLSGYTYYIDIPERFNNIIFSDN
-139 SSTKFTDNNVNI
+139 GSSQTSDLTINKSYSTI
-151 YCYNGSSDQNADWPG
+151 YAYYNGSMWADCGVKKLSFSDLQ
-166 AAMTRIG
+166 
-173 STDYYYYD
+173 
-181 MPAKNTESGGN
+181 GGN
-192 KYAYVIFNDS
+192 D
-202 NKQYP
+202 
-207 GRNDGGISINS
+207 
-218 TYSYYSAYINSSFT
+218 
-232 YANGYIK
+232 
-239 VLDLKSVGAGNVE
+239 VE
-252 YYINSSGGFTK
+252 YYINSSGGFTQ
-263 SKYLTVLGSE
+263 SKYLTVLGPE

-278 NVTMKPVYVVKSS
+278 NVTMKSVYVVKSS
-291 WNSLDKIYAKYDY
+291 WNSLTNIYAKYDY
-304 SDGEPYRASV
+304 ADGEPYRGV
-314 EFKKETVDGQTVF
+314 ITFTKDTVDGQTVF

-356 SGDYSSGFDGNTA
+356 SGDYSSSFDGNTA

-383 FSESIKYKYDAVTG
+383 FSESIKYTYDAVTG

-419 SDNERSTRQYLNND
+419 SDNERQYGYLENHTPGSSTE
-433 WLGYNG
+433 G
-439 GHGNATWFPFTDF
+439 WFPFTDF
-452 NSYIS
+452 NRYISYI
-457 NIAQRNSS
+457 AQNNSS
-465 WKYPL
+465 WTYPL
-470 YFGNLFKEGNQYN
+470 YFGNFYKTGNQFGYSG
-483 YPDEVSGLTRYND
+483 EVNGLTRYND

-505 SNGLS
+505 SNGLLH
-510 NYNQSIMGLAYPT
+510 YNQSIMGLAYPT

-529 IQAADGLKM
+529 IQAAQGVKM

-544 SLPGSDYAK
+544 SLPGSSYAK

-601 GTTYGVHDALSVF
+601 GTTYGVHDAGNLYGGTQ
-614 SDNNAN
+614 

-628 NASSTNKGNRAGN
+628 NASSIDRGNRTGN

-648 GIRLDIDFRVPEN
+648 GVRLDIDFRVPEN
-661 GTVDGTP
+661 GTVDGTEN
-668 DGTPVT
+668 GEPVT

-712 INFKDMTATADDVYA
+712 INFKDMTATADDVY
-727 IYNNGNS
+727 YDYSSNS
-734 QGQTANIP
+734 SNIP
-742 DASAGDKIWITCTN
+742 DVPDNEIWIKT
-756 DSNVKTYYAYLFNDV
+756 DSSYDDFCLHVWQDTSVGKLNEGNYFIKPY
-771 SGSTQVKMSSENYG
+771 STSDGFYKFRSSQFGNNTAVNFEKYM
-785 GRTFFYIT
+785 
-793 QDQYNGYSKV
+793 
-803 IFKPNEND
+803 
-811 WGGQTN
+811 
-817 DISIPNVDKTKVW
+817 
-830 GVNTSSKQDLTEYNS
+830 NTSGHLAYISDLSSLYGKAWNGDGSSYTGGSS
-845 SASENDV
+845 SAI
-852 VLKNGS
+852 NGS
-858 VTTTFNNSVNLDPAK
+858 VTKTFNNGVKLDPAK

-922 LIKNEQFGYSVQNSA
+922 LIENEQFSYSVSNSS

-948 DGGNGQTLGSNNSFN
+948 DGGNSQTLGSNSSFN

-982 TIDESMVNKALSY
+982 TINESMVNKALSY

-1005 TGQSVSN
+1005 TGQPVSN
-1012 SNGSATNSSFKLINP
+1012 ASASTTNSSFTLINP

-1040 VNKVQTEPLK
+1040 INKVQTASLT
-1050 ISKNVVNTDG
+1050 ISKNVVDEDG
-1060 KTNFDTDRSFNFK
+1060 STPYDTDQSFNFK
-1073 IEVDLDG
+1073 IMVDLDG
-1080 NGNVYDDYKGYS
+1080 DGGVYDYKAYS

-1100 SYRTGSD
+1100 SYRTGRD

-1128 YKITEDSLIGYK
+1128 FRITEDNIIGYK
-1140 PYKVNGTDF
+1140 PYKVNGSDF
-1149 NGTFE
+1149 NGTFT

-1170 PTNTAITVNKTLDG
+1170 PTNTSITVNKTLDN

-1192 DFTLTGLGT
+1192 DFTLTGLGA
-1201 MQTIYDDPVNAGEKL
+1201 MQTNYPDPDNAGEML
-1216 STNSANN
+1216 STNSASN
-1223 ITATAQSNKGKVTF
+1223 ITATAQSNNGEVTF
-1237 SNLQVVDAGYYRFK
+1237 SNLHLVSSGYYRFK
-1251 ITESLDTKYDDQSTD
+1251 IAESLDTKYADQSTD

-1271 STLFVE
+1271 STLLVE

-1304 TTDADYAKFFNGTQ
+1304 TTDADYAQFFNSTQ
-1318 YSVNADGATFDNT
+1318 YSVNANGATFDNT

-1337 TVNKKNQKDENLP
+1337 TVNKKNQKDENLS

-1383 TTGTDGKAVFENLV
+1383 TTDTDGKAVFENLV

-1415 SSSGQDNYTNGTTTY
+1415 SSSGQDNYTNGTTNY
-1430 QKYCLAEVDPADGYN
+1430 QKYCLAEVAPADGYN

-1470 AVIAPNA
+1470 AVITPNA

>member
-20 GMAVLLVFAFMLS
+20 GMAVLLVFAFMFS
-33 ICVVSGFNVKADAAT
+33 ICVVSGFNIKADAAT
-48 SKGQRIYIN
+48 SNGQKIYIN

-65 GATSLIAR
+65 NTGSIRAR
-73 FAASDGTVLE
+73 FATSSGEVIGSAGSVQADT
-83 SQTVTA
+83 TYT
-89 NQDNPDV
+89 NV
-96 FELIAPAGATKVEIS
+96 FELTAPGGAVAVEIS
-111 SGSRNYPFS
+111 KDATFS
-120 QTEKVVADGKFRV
+120 PDTVNVVADGYTRV
-133 YFNNAN
+133 FYRNINNWQTPYVYAWSSTSDNNGEWPGVAMTRLSGYTYYIDIPERFNNIIFSDN
-139 SSTKFTDNNVNI
+139 GSSQTSDLTINKSYSTS
-151 YCYNGSSDQNADWPG
+151 YAYYNGSMWADCGVKKLSFSDLQ
-166 AAMTRIG
+166 
-173 STDYYYYD
+173 
-181 MPAKNTESGGN
+181 GGN
-192 KYAYVIFNDS
+192 D
-202 NKQYP
+202 
-207 GRNDGGISINS
+207 
-218 TYSYYSAYINSSFT
+218 
-232 YANGYIK
+232 
-239 VLDLKSVGAGNVE
+239 VE
-252 YYINSSGGFTK
+252 YYINSSGGFTQ
-263 SKYLTVLGSE
+263 SKYLTVLGPE

-304 SDGEPYRASV
+304 SDGEPYRGV
-314 EFKKETVDGQTVF
+314 ITFTTKDTVDGQTVF
-327 KGYIPQGAAVK
+327 EGYIPQGAAVK

-356 SGDYSSGFDGNTA
+356 SGDYSNSFDENTA

-397 ALNNVSNTPGI
+397 ALNNVSNTSGI

-419 SDNERSTRQYLNND
+419 SDNERQYGYLNNYTP
-433 WLGYNG
+433 GSSNEG
-439 GHGNATWFPFTDF
+439 WFPFTDF
-452 NSYIS
+452 NRYIS
-457 NIAQRNSS
+457 NIAQSNSS
-465 WKYPL
+465 WTYPL
-470 YFGNLFKEGNQYN
+470 YFGNFYKTDKQFGYS
-483 YPDEVSGLTRYND
+483 DEVNGLTGYND

-529 IQAADGLKM
+529 IQAAQGVKM

-601 GTTYGVHDALSVF
+601 GTAYGVHDAGNLYGGTQ
-614 SDNNAN
+614 

-628 NASSTNKGNRAGN
+628 NASSIDRGNRTGN

-648 GIRLDIDFRVPEN
+648 GVRLDIDFRVPEN
-661 GTVDGTP
+661 GTVDGTEN
-668 DGTPVT
+668 GEPVT

-687 SDDSTGANGQL
+687 SEDSTGANGQL

-756 DSNVKTYYAYLFNDV
+756 DSNVKTYYAYLFNDG

-858 VTTTFNNSVNLDPAK
+858 VTTTFNNGVKLDPAK

-922 LIKNEQFGYSVQNSA
+922 LIENEQFSYSVRNSS

-948 DGGNGQTLGSNNSFN
+948 DGGNGQTLGSNSSFN

-982 TIDESMVNKALSY
+982 TINESMVNKALSY

-1005 TGQSVSN
+1005 TGQPVSN
-1012 SNGSATNSSFKLINP
+1012 ASASTTNSLFTLINP

-1040 VNKVQTEPLK
+1040 INKVQTAPLT
-1050 ISKNVVNTDG
+1050 ISKNVVDEDG
-1060 KTNFDTDRSFNFK
+1060 STPYDTDQSFNFK
-1073 IEVDLDG
+1073 IMVDLDG
-1080 NGNVYDDYKGYS
+1080 DGGVYDYKVYS

-1100 SYRTGSD
+1100 SYRTGRD
-1107 GSFSLKNGES
+1107 GSFSLKNDES

-1128 YKITEDSLIGYK
+1128 FRITEDNIIGYK
-1140 PYKVNGTDF
+1140 PYKVNGSDF
-1149 NGTFE
+1149 NGTFT

-1161 SVAFTNIVN
+1161 SVVFTNIVN
-1170 PTNTAITVNKTLDG
+1170 PTNTSITVNKTLDN

-1192 DFTLTGLGT
+1192 DFTLTGLGA
-1201 MQTIYDDPVNAGEKL
+1201 MQTNYPDPDNAGETL
-1216 STNSANN
+1216 STNSASN
-1223 ITATAQSNKGKVTF
+1223 ITATAQSNNGEVTF
-1237 SNLQVVDAGYYRFK
+1237 SNLHLVSSGYYRFK
-1251 ITESLDTKYDDQSTD
+1251 IAESLDTKYADQSTD

-1271 STLFVE
+1271 STLLVE

-1304 TTDADYAKFFNGTQ
+1304 TTDADYAQFFNSTQ
-1318 YSVNADGATFDNT
+1318 YSVNANGATFDNT
-1331 TQTGKV
+1331 THKGSA
-1337 TVNKKNQKDENLP
+1337 TVHKQDQAGGNVPNTK
-1350 DTEFA
+1350 FA
-1355 IFKIDGS
+1355 LFKIDS
-1362 INELSDSDIKTMAQS
+1362 SLVNKLSDDQVKAMIDGSKGENS
-1377 GHKITA
+1377 GRIITA
-1383 TTGTDGKAVFENLV
+1383 ITGQNGDAKFSDLV
-1397 IFEDGQGQWINT
+1397 IFEDGQGQWTSTGNT
-1409 GGTLTW
+1409 MTW
-1415 SSSGQDNYTNGTTTY
+1415 SVNSNYTNGTVAPQNY
-1430 QKYCLAEVDPADGYN
+1430 VLIEYEPANGYN
-1445 PTSVRQYFTLP
+1445 PTSLRQYFTLP
-1456 KDGKYEVTFDYVDG
+1456 REGVYDINLENVTDGMIIT
-1470 AVIAPNA
+1470 PNA

>member
-33 ICVVSGFNVKADAAT
+33 ICVVSGFNIKADAAT

-239 VLDLKSVGAGNVE
+239 VLDLKSVGAGDVE
-252 YYINSSGGFTK
+252 YYINNTGGFTQ
-263 SKYLTVLGSE
+263 SKYLTVLGPE

-278 NVTMKPVYVVKSS
+278 NVTMKSVYVVKSS
-291 WNSLDKIYAKYDY
+291 WNSLTNIYAKYDY
-304 SDGEPYRASV
+304 ADGEPYRGV
-314 EFKKETVDGQTVF
+314 ITFTKDTVDGQTVF

-356 SGDYSSGFDGNTA
+356 SGDYSSSFDGNTA

-383 FSESIKYKYDAVTG
+383 FSESIKYTYDAVTG
-397 ALNNVSNTPGI
+397 ALNNVSDTPGI

-419 SDNERSTRQYLNND
+419 SDNERQYGYLNNYTP
-433 WLGYNG
+433 GSSNEG
-439 GHGNATWFPFTDF
+439 WFPFTDF
-452 NSYIS
+452 NRYIS
-457 NIAQRNSS
+457 NIAQNNSS
-465 WKYPL
+465 WTYPL
-470 YFGNLFKEGNQYN
+470 YFGNFYKNGNQFGYSG
-483 YPDEVSGLTRYND
+483 EVNGLTRYND

-529 IQAADGLKM
+529 IQAAQGVKM

-553 VFKSYFPFRSDTDAS
+553 VFKSYFPFRSDTDAN

-601 GTTYGVHDALSVF
+601 GTTYGVRDAG
-614 SDNNAN
+614 DKYGGTQ

-628 NASSTNKGNRAGN
+628 NASSTNRGNRAGN
-641 DNLDFGF
+641 NNLDFGF

-661 GTVDGTP
+661 GTVDGTEN
-668 DGTPVT
+668 GEPVT

-687 SDDSTGANGQL
+687 SEDSTGANGQL

-712 INFKDMTATADDVYA
+712 INFKDMTATADDVYYDYSSNSSDLPTVPSDEFWVKTGNYTDFCVYTWGSVTKYVTPYATEDGYYKFNSSQFSGNTGA
-727 IYNNGNS
+727 IFCKWQNISNG
-734 QGQTANIP
+734 
-742 DASAGDKIWITCTN
+742 KLTN
-756 DSNVKTYYAYLFNDV
+756 DLNLNDLFGKLWNGD
-771 SGSTQVKMSSENYG
+771 GSSYTG
-785 GRTFFYIT
+785 G
-793 QDQYNGYSKV
+793 S
-803 IFKPNEND
+803 
-811 WGGQTN
+811 
-817 DISIPNVDKTKVW
+817 
-830 GVNTSSKQDLTEYNS
+830 S
-845 SASENDV
+845 SAI
-852 VLKNGS
+852 NGS
-858 VTTTFNNSVNLDPAK
+858 VTKTFNNSVNLDPAK

-1012 SNGSATNSSFKLINP
+1012 ASASTTNSSFTLINP

-1040 VNKVQTEPLK
+1040 VNKVQTAPLK
-1050 ISKNVVNTDG
+1050 ISKNVVDEDG
-1060 KTNFDTDRSFNFK
+1060 STPYDTDQSFNFK

-1080 NGNVYDDYKGYS
+1080 NGNVYDYKAYS

-1100 SYRTGSD
+1100 SYRTGRD

-1128 YKITEDSLIGYK
+1128 YKITEDNIIGYK
-1140 PYKVNGTDF
+1140 PYKVNSSDF
-1149 NGTFE
+1149 NGTFT

-1170 PTNTAITVNKTLDG
+1170 PTNTSITVNKTLDN

-1192 DFTLTGLGT
+1192 DFTLTGLGA
-1201 MQTIYDDPVNAGEKL
+1201 MQTNYPDPDNAGETL
-1216 STNSANN
+1216 STNSASN
-1223 ITATAQSNKGKVTF
+1223 ITATAQSNNGEVTF
-1237 SNLQVVDAGYYRFK
+1237 SNLHLVSSGYYRFK
-1251 ITESLDTKYDDQSTD
+1251 IAESLDTKYADQSTD

-1271 STLFVE
+1271 STLLVE

-1304 TTDADYAKFFNGTQ
+1304 TTDADYAQFFNSTQ
-1318 YSVNADGATFDNT
+1318 YSVNANGATFDNT

-1337 TVNKKNQKDENLP
+1337 TVNKKNQKDENLS

>member
-20 GMAVLLVFAFMLS
+20 SMAVLLVFAFMFS
-33 ICVVSGFNVKADAAT
+33 ICVVSGFNIKADAAT
-48 SKGQRIYIN
+48 SNGQKIYIN

-65 GATSLIAR
+65 NTRSIRAR
-73 FAASDGTVLE
+73 FATSSGAVIGSAGSVQADTTYTNVFGL
-83 SQTVTA
+83 TA
-89 NQDNPDV
+89 PG
-96 FELIAPAGATKVEIS
+96 GAAAVEIS
-111 SGSRNYPFS
+111 KDATFS
-120 QTEKVVADGKFRV
+120 PDTVNVVADGYTRV
-133 YFNNAN
+133 FYRNINNWQTPYVYAWSSASDNNGEWPGVAMTRLSGYTYYIDIPERFNNIIFSDN
-139 SSTKFTDNNVNI
+139 GSSQTSDLTINKSYSTS
-151 YCYNGSSDQNADWPG
+151 YAYYNGSMWADCGVKKLSFSDLQ
-166 AAMTRIG
+166 
-173 STDYYYYD
+173 
-181 MPAKNTESGGN
+181 GGN
-192 KYAYVIFNDS
+192 D
-202 NKQYP
+202 
-207 GRNDGGISINS
+207 
-218 TYSYYSAYINSSFT
+218 
-232 YANGYIK
+232 
-239 VLDLKSVGAGNVE
+239 VE
-252 YYINSSGGFTK
+252 YYINSSGGFTQ
-263 SKYLTVLGSE
+263 SKYLTVLDPE

-278 NVTMKPVYVVKSS
+278 NVTMKSVYVVKSS
-291 WNSLDKIYAKYDY
+291 WNSLTNIYAKYDY
-304 SDGEPYRASV
+304 ADGEPYRGV
-314 EFKKETVDGQTVF
+314 ITFTKDTVDGQTVF

-356 SGDYSSGFDGNTA
+356 SGDYSSSFDGNTA

-383 FSESIKYKYDAVTG
+383 FSESIKYTYDAVTG

-419 SDNERSTRQYLNND
+419 SDNERQYGYLNNYTP
-433 WLGYNG
+433 GSSNEG
-439 GHGNATWFPFTDF
+439 WFPFTDF
-452 NSYIS
+452 NRYIS
-457 NIAQRNSS
+457 NIAQSNSS
-465 WKYPL
+465 WTYPL
-470 YFGNLFKEGNQYN
+470 YFGNFYKEGNQYN
-483 YPDEVSGLTRYND
+483 YPNEVSGLTRYND

-529 IQAADGLKM
+529 IQAAQGVKM

-601 GTTYGVHDALSVF
+601 GTTYGVRDAG
-614 SDNNAN
+614 DKYGGTQ

-628 NASSTNKGNRAGN
+628 NASSTNRGNRAGN
-641 DNLDFGF
+641 NNLDFGF
-648 GIRLDIDFRVPEN
+648 GVRLDIDFRVPEN
-661 GTVDGTP
+661 GTVDGTEN
-668 DGTPVT
+668 GEPVT
-674 FEYSGDDDLWVYI
+674 FKYSGDDDLWVYI
-687 SDDSTGANGQL
+687 SEDSTGANGQL

-712 INFKDMTATADDVYA
+712 INFKDMTATADDVY
-727 IYNNGNS
+727 YDYSSNS
-734 QGQTANIP
+734 SNIP
-742 DASAGDKIWITCTN
+742 DVPDDEIWIKTDSSYADFCLHVWQDTSVGTLN
-756 DSNVKTYYAYLFNDV
+756 DDNYFIKPY
-771 SGSTQVKMSSENYG
+771 STSDGFYKFRSSQFGNN
-785 GRTFFYIT
+785 TA
-793 QDQYNGYSKV
+793 
-803 IFKPNEND
+803 
-811 WGGQTN
+811 
-817 DISIPNVDKTKVW
+817 VDFEKYM
-830 GVNTSSKQDLTEYNS
+830 NTSGHLAYISDLSSLYGKAWNGDGSSYTGGSS
-845 SASENDV
+845 SAI
-852 VLKNGS
+852 NGS
-858 VTTTFNNSVNLDPAK
+858 VTKTFNNGVKLDPAK

-982 TIDESMVNKALSY
+982 TINESMVNKALSY

-1012 SNGSATNSSFKLINP
+1012 SNGSATNSSFTLINP

-1040 VNKVQTEPLK
+1040 VNKVQTAPLT
-1050 ISKNVVNTDG
+1050 ISKNVVDEDG
-1060 KTNFDTDRSFNFK
+1060 STPYDTDQSFNFK

-1080 NGNVYDDYKGYS
+1080 NGNVYNVYDYKAYS

-1100 SYRTGSD
+1100 SYRTGRD

-1128 YKITEDSLIGYK
+1128 FRITEDNIIGYK
-1140 PYKVNGTDF
+1140 PYKVNGSDF
-1149 NGTFE
+1149 NGTFT
-1154 GVVGTDS
+1154 GVAGTDS

-1170 PTNTAITVNKTLDG
+1170 PTNTSITVNKTLDN

-1192 DFTLTGLGT
+1192 DFTLTGLGA
-1201 MQTIYDDPVNAGEKL
+1201 MQTNYPDPDNAGETL
-1216 STNSANN
+1216 STNSASN
-1223 ITATAQSNKGKVTF
+1223 ITATAQSNNGEVTF
-1237 SNLQVVDAGYYRFK
+1237 SNLHLVSSGYYRFK
-1251 ITESLDTKYDDQSTD
+1251 IAESLDTKYADQSTD
-1266 FSMDD
+1266 FLMDD

-1284 EISSDN
+1284 KISSDN
-1290 TKYFKVPDSALENV
+1290 TNYFKVPNSDLKDV
-1304 TTDADYAKFFNGTQ
+1304 TTDADYAKFFNGMQ
-1318 YSVNADGATFDNT
+1318 YIVNADGATFANT
-1331 TQTGKV
+1331 THKGSA
-1337 TVNKKNQKDENLP
+1337 TVHKQDQAGGNVPNTK
-1350 DTEFA
+1350 FA
-1355 IFKIDGS
+1355 LFKIDS
-1362 INELSDSDIKTMAQS
+1362 SLVNKLSDDQVKAMIDGSKGENS
-1377 GHKITA
+1377 GRIITA
-1383 TTGTDGKAVFENLV
+1383 ITGQNGDAKFSDLV
-1397 IFEDGQGQWINT
+1397 IFEDGQGQWTSTGNT
-1409 GGTLTW
+1409 MTW
-1415 SSSGQDNYTNGTTTY
+1415 SVNSNYTNGTVAPQNY
-1430 QKYCLAEVDPADGYN
+1430 VLIEYEPANGYN
-1445 PTSVRQYFTLP
+1445 PTSLRQYFTLP
-1456 KDGKYEVTFDYVDG
+1456 REGVYDINLENVTDGMIIT
-1470 AVIAPNA
+1470 PNA

>member
-139 SSTKFTDNNVNI
+139 SATKFKDNSVNI
-151 YCYNGSSDQNADWPG
+151 YCYNGSTDVNNEWPG
-166 AAMTRIG
+166 EAMTRIG

-239 VLDLKSVGAGNVE
+239 VLDLKSVGAGDVE
-252 YYINSSGGFTK
+252 YYINNTGGFTK
-263 SKYLTVLGSE
+263 SKYLTVLGPE

-304 SDGEPYRASV
+304 SDGEPYRAAV
-314 EFKKETVDGQTVF
+314 EFTKDTVDGQIVF

-356 SGDYSSGFDGNTA
+356 SGDYSNSFDENTA

-383 FSESIKYKYDAVTG
+383 FSESIKYTYDAVTG
-397 ALNNVSNTPGI
+397 ALNNVSDTPGI

-419 SDNERSTRQYLNND
+419 SDNERQYGYLNNYTP
-433 WLGYNG
+433 GSSNEG
-439 GHGNATWFPFTDF
+439 WFPFTDF
-452 NSYIS
+452 NRYIS
-457 NIAQRNSS
+457 NIAQNNSS
-465 WKYPL
+465 WTYPL
-470 YFGNLFKEGNQYN
+470 YFGNFYKNGNQFGYSG
-483 YPDEVSGLTRYND
+483 EVNGLTRYND

-529 IQAADGLKM
+529 IQAAQGVKM

-601 GTTYGVHDALSVF
+601 GTTYGVRDAG
-614 SDNNAN
+614 DKYGGTQ

-628 NASSTNKGNRAGN
+628 NASSTNRGNRAGN
-641 DNLDFGF
+641 NNLDFGF

-674 FEYSGDDDLWVYI
+674 FKYSGDDDLWVYI
-687 SDDSTGANGQL
+687 SEDSTGANGQL

-712 INFKDMTATADDVYA
+712 INFKDMTATADDVYYDYSSNSSDLPTVPSDEFWVKTGNYTDFCVYTWGSVTKYVTPYATEDGYYKFNSSQFSGNTGA
-727 IYNNGNS
+727 IFCKWQNISNG
-734 QGQTANIP
+734 
-742 DASAGDKIWITCTN
+742 KLTN
-756 DSNVKTYYAYLFNDV
+756 DLNLNDLFGKLWNGD
-771 SGSTQVKMSSENYG
+771 GSSYTG
-785 GRTFFYIT
+785 G
-793 QDQYNGYSKV
+793 S
-803 IFKPNEND
+803 
-811 WGGQTN
+811 
-817 DISIPNVDKTKVW
+817 
-830 GVNTSSKQDLTEYNS
+830 S
-845 SASENDV
+845 SAI
-852 VLKNGS
+852 NGS
-858 VTTTFNNSVNLDPAK
+858 VTKTFNNGVKLDPAK

-1040 VNKVQTEPLK
+1040 VNKVQTAPLK
-1050 ISKNVVNTDG
+1050 ISKNVVDEDG
-1060 KTNFDTDRSFNFK
+1060 STPYDTDQSFNFK

-1080 NGNVYDDYKGYS
+1080 NGNVYDYKAYS

-1100 SYRTGSD
+1100 SYRTGRD

-1140 PYKVNGTDF
+1140 PYKVNDSDF
-1149 NGTFE
+1149 DGTFE
-1154 GVVGTDS
+1154 GVVGNTGA
-1161 SVAFTNIVN
+1161 VKVTNKVN
-1170 PTNTAITVNKTLDG
+1170 PTNTSITVNKTLDG

-1192 DFTLTGLGT
+1192 DFTLTGLGA
-1201 MQTIYDDPVNAGEKL
+1201 MQTNYPDLDNEGETL
-1216 STNSANN
+1216 STNSASN
-1223 ITATAQSNKGKVTF
+1223 ITATAQSNNGEVTF
-1237 SNLQVVDAGYYRFK
+1237 SNLHLVSSGYYRFK
-1251 ITESLDTKYDDQSTD
+1251 IAESLDTKYADQSTD
-1266 FSMDD
+1266 FLMDD

-1304 TTDADYAKFFNGTQ
+1304 TTDADYAQFFNSTQ
-1318 YSVNADGATFDNT
+1318 YSVYADGATFANT
-1331 TQTGKV
+1331 THKGSA
-1337 TVNKKNQKDENLP
+1337 TVHKQDQAGGNVPNTK
-1350 DTEFA
+1350 FA
-1355 IFKIDGS
+1355 LFKIDS
-1362 INELSDSDIKTMAQS
+1362 SLVNKLSDDQVKAMIDGSKGANS
-1377 GHKITA
+1377 GRIITA
-1383 TTGTDGKAVFENLV
+1383 ITGQNGDAKFSDLV
-1397 IFEDGQGQWINT
+1397 IFEDGQGQWTSTGNT
-1409 GGTLTW
+1409 MTW
-1415 SSSGQDNYTNGTTTY
+1415 SVNSNYTNGTVAPQNY
-1430 QKYCLAEVDPADGYN
+1430 VLIEYEPANGYN
-1445 PTSVRQYFTLP
+1445 PTSLRQYFTLP
-1456 KDGKYEVTFDYVDG
+1456 REGVYDINLENVTDGMIIT
-1470 AVIAPNA
+1470 PNA

>member
-48 SKGQRIYIN
+48 SNGQIIYIN
-57 TSTNSNWK
+57 TSTNSNWENT
-65 GATSLIAR
+65 GSIRAR
-73 FAASDGTVLE
+73 FATSSGAVIGSAGSVQADTTYTNVFGL
-83 SQTVTA
+83 TA
-89 NQDNPDV
+89 PG
-96 FELIAPAGATKVEIS
+96 GAAAVEIS
-111 SGSRNYPFS
+111 KDATFS
-120 QTEKVVADGKFRV
+120 PDTVNVVADGYTRV
-133 YFNNAN
+133 FYRNINNWQAPYVYAWSSSSDNNGKWPGVAMTRLSGSTYYIDIPERFNNIIFSN
-139 SSTKFTDNNVNI
+139 NGSSQTSDLTINKSYSTS
-151 YCYNGSSDQNADWPG
+151 YAYYNGSMWADCGVKKLSFSDLQ
-166 AAMTRIG
+166 
-173 STDYYYYD
+173 
-181 MPAKNTESGGN
+181 GGN
-192 KYAYVIFNDS
+192 A
-202 NKQYP
+202 
-207 GRNDGGISINS
+207 
-218 TYSYYSAYINSSFT
+218 
-232 YANGYIK
+232 
-239 VLDLKSVGAGNVE
+239 VE
-252 YYINSSGGFTK
+252 YYINSSGGFTQ
-263 SKYLTVLGSE
+263 SKYLTVLGPG

-304 SDGEPYRASV
+304 SDGEPYRGV
-314 EFKKETVDGQTVF
+314 ITFTTKDTVDGQTVF
-327 KGYIPQGAAVK
+327 EGYIPQGAAVK

-356 SGDYSSGFDGNTA
+356 SGDYSNSFDENTA

-397 ALNNVSNTPGI
+397 ALNNVSNTSGI

-419 SDNERSTRQYLNND
+419 SDNERQYGYLNNYTP
-433 WLGYNG
+433 GSSIEG
-439 GHGNATWFPFTDF
+439 WFPFTDF
-452 NSYIS
+452 NRYIS
-457 NIAQRNSS
+457 NIAQSNSS
-465 WKYPL
+465 WTYPL
-470 YFGNLFKEGNQYN
+470 YFGNFYKEGNQYN
-483 YPDEVSGLTRYND
+483 YPNEVSGLTRYND

-510 NYNQSIMGLAYPT
+510 NYNQSIMGLAYPM

-529 IQAADGLKM
+529 IQAAQGVKM

-601 GTTYGVHDALSVF
+601 GTTYGVRDAG
-614 SDNNAN
+614 DKYGGTQ

-628 NASSTNKGNRAGN
+628 NASSTNRGNRAGN
-641 DNLDFGF
+641 NNLDFGF

-674 FEYSGDDDLWVYI
+674 FKYSGDDDLWVYI
-687 SDDSTGANGQL
+687 SEDSTGANGQL

-712 INFKDMTATADDVYA
+712 INFKDMTATADDVY
-727 IYNNGNS
+727 YDYSSNS
-734 QGQTANIP
+734 SNIP
-742 DASAGDKIWITCTN
+742 DVPDNEIWIKTDSSYDDFCLHVWQDTSVGTLN
-756 DSNVKTYYAYLFNDV
+756 DGAYFIKPYST
-771 SGSTQVKMSSENYG
+771 SGG
-785 GRTFFYIT
+785 FYKFRNSQFGNNT
-793 QDQYNGYSKV
+793 A
-803 IFKPNEND
+803 
-811 WGGQTN
+811 
-817 DISIPNVDKTKVW
+817 VDFEKYM
-830 GVNTSSKQDLTEYNS
+830 NTSGHLAYISDLSSLYGKAWNGDGSSYTGGSS
-845 SASENDV
+845 SAI
-852 VLKNGS
+852 NGS
-858 VTTTFNNSVNLDPAK
+858 VTKTFNNGVKLDPAK

-922 LIKNEQFGYSVQNSA
+922 LIENEQFSYSVQNSA

-948 DGGNGQTLGSNNSFN
+948 DGGNSQTLGSNSSFN

-982 TIDESMVNKALSY
+982 TINESMVNKALSY

-1005 TGQSVSN
+1005 TGQPVSN

-1040 VNKVQTEPLK
+1040 VNKVQTAPLK
-1050 ISKNVVNTDG
+1050 ISKNVVDEDG
-1060 KTNFDTDRSFNFK
+1060 STPYDTDQSFNFK

-1080 NGNVYDDYKGYS
+1080 NGNVYDYKAYS

-1100 SYRTGSD
+1100 SYRTGRD
-1107 GSFSLKNGES
+1107 GSFSLKKGES

-1128 YKITEDSLIGYK
+1128 FRITEDNIIGYK
-1140 PYKVNGTDF
+1140 PYKVNSSDF
-1149 NGTFE
+1149 NGTFT

-1170 PTNTAITVNKTLDG
+1170 PTNTSITVNKTLDN

-1192 DFTLTGLGT
+1192 DFTLTGLGA
-1201 MQTIYDDPVNAGEKL
+1201 MQTNYPDPDNAGETL
-1216 STNSANN
+1216 STNSASN
-1223 ITATAQSNKGKVTF
+1223 ITATAQSNNGEVTF
-1237 SNLQVVDAGYYRFK
+1237 SNLHLVSSGYYRFK

-1284 EISSDN
+1284 KISSDN
-1290 TKYFKVPDSALENV
+1290 TNYFKVPNSDLKDV
-1304 TTDADYAKFFNGTQ
+1304 TTDADYAKFFNGMQ
-1318 YSVNADGATFDNT
+1318 YIVNADGATFANT
-1331 TQTGKV
+1331 THKGSA
-1337 TVNKKNQKDENLP
+1337 TVHKQDQAGGNVPNTK
-1350 DTEFA
+1350 FA
-1355 IFKIDGS
+1355 LFKIDS
-1362 INELSDSDIKTMAQS
+1362 SLVNKLSDDQVKAMIDGSKGENS
-1377 GHKITA
+1377 GRIITA
-1383 TTGTDGKAVFENLV
+1383 ITGQNGDAKFSDLV
-1397 IFEDGQGQWINT
+1397 IFEDGQGQWTSTGNT
-1409 GGTLTW
+1409 MTW
-1415 SSSGQDNYTNGTTTY
+1415 SVNSNYTNGTVAPQNY
-1430 QKYCLAEVDPADGYN
+1430 VLIEYEPANGYN
-1445 PTSVRQYFTLP
+1445 PTSLRQYFTLP
-1456 KDGKYEVTFDYVDG
+1456 REGVYDINLENVTDGMIIT
-1470 AVIAPNA
+1470 PNA

>member
-20 GMAVLLVFAFMLS
+20 SMAVLLVFAFMFS
-33 ICVVSGFNVKADAAT
+33 ICVVSGFNIKADAAT
-48 SKGQRIYIN
+48 SNGQKIYIN
-57 TSTNSNWK
+57 TSTNSNWENT
-65 GATSLIAR
+65 GSIRAR
-73 FAASDGTVLE
+73 FATSSGAVIGSAGSVQADTTYTNVFGL
-83 SQTVTA
+83 TA
-89 NQDNPDV
+89 PGD
-96 FELIAPAGATKVEIS
+96 AAAVEIS
-111 SGSRNYPFS
+111 KDATFS
-120 QTEKVVADGKFRV
+120 PDTVNVVADGYTRV
-133 YFNNAN
+133 FYRNINNWQAPYVYAWSSSSDNNGKWPGVAMTRLSGSTYYIDIPERFNNIIFSN
-139 SSTKFTDNNVNI
+139 NGSSQTSDLTINKSYSTS
-151 YCYNGSSDQNADWPG
+151 YAYYNGSMWADCGVKKLSFSDLQ
-166 AAMTRIG
+166 
-173 STDYYYYD
+173 
-181 MPAKNTESGGN
+181 GGN
-192 KYAYVIFNDS
+192 A
-202 NKQYP
+202 
-207 GRNDGGISINS
+207 
-218 TYSYYSAYINSSFT
+218 
-232 YANGYIK
+232 
-239 VLDLKSVGAGNVE
+239 VE
-252 YYINSSGGFTK
+252 YYINSSGGFTQ
-263 SKYLTVLGSE
+263 SKYLTVLGPG

-648 GIRLDIDFRVPEN
+648 GVRLDIDFRVPEN

-674 FEYSGDDDLWVYI
+674 FKYSGDDDLWVYI
-687 SDDSTGANGQL
+687 SEDSTGANGQL

-712 INFKDMTATADDVYA
+712 INFKDMTATADDVYYDYSSNSSDLPTVPSDEFWVKTGNYTDFCVYTWGSVTKYVTPYATEDGYYKFNSSQFSGNTGA
-727 IYNNGNS
+727 IFCKWQNISNG
-734 QGQTANIP
+734 
-742 DASAGDKIWITCTN
+742 KLTN
-756 DSNVKTYYAYLFNDV
+756 DLNLNDLFGKLWNGD
-771 SGSTQVKMSSENYG
+771 GSSYTG
-785 GRTFFYIT
+785 G
-793 QDQYNGYSKV
+793 S
-803 IFKPNEND
+803 
-811 WGGQTN
+811 
-817 DISIPNVDKTKVW
+817 
-830 GVNTSSKQDLTEYNS
+830 S
-845 SASENDV
+845 SAI
-852 VLKNGS
+852 NGS
-858 VTTTFNNSVNLDPAK
+858 VTKTFNNSVNLDPAK

-1040 VNKVQTEPLK
+1040 VNKVQTAPLK
-1050 ISKNVVNTDG
+1050 ISKNVVDEDG
-1060 KTNFDTDRSFNFK
+1060 STPYDTDQSFNFK

-1080 NGNVYDDYKGYS
+1080 NGNVYDYKAYS

-1100 SYRTGSD
+1100 SYRTGRD

-1140 PYKVNGTDF
+1140 PYKVNDSDF
-1149 NGTFE
+1149 DGTFE
-1154 GVVGTDS
+1154 GVAGNTGAVK
-1161 SVAFTNIVN
+1161 VTNIVN
-1170 PTNTAITVNKTLDG
+1170 PTNTSITVNKTLDN

-1192 DFTLTGLGT
+1192 DFTLTGLGA
-1201 MQTIYDDPVNAGEKL
+1201 MQTNYPDPDNEGETL
-1216 STNSANN
+1216 STNSASN
-1223 ITATAQSNKGKVTF
+1223 ITATAQSNNGEVTF
-1237 SNLQVVDAGYYRFK
+1237 SNLHLVSSGYYRFK
-1251 ITESLDTKYDDQSTD
+1251 IAESLDTKYADQSTD

-1271 STLFVE
+1271 STLLVE

-1284 EISSDN
+1284 KISSDN

-1304 TTDADYAKFFNGTQ
+1304 TTDADYAQFFNSTQ
-1318 YSVNADGATFDNT
+1318 YSVNANGATFDNT
-1331 TQTGKV
+1331 THKGSA
-1337 TVNKKNQKDENLP
+1337 TVHKQDQAGGNVPNTK
-1350 DTEFA
+1350 FA
-1355 IFKIDGS
+1355 LFKIDS
-1362 INELSDSDIKTMAQS
+1362 SLVNKLSDDQVKAMIDGSKGENS
-1377 GHKITA
+1377 GRIITA
-1383 TTGTDGKAVFENLV
+1383 ITGQNGDAKFSDLV
-1397 IFEDGQGQWINT
+1397 IFEDGQGQWTSTGNT
-1409 GGTLTW
+1409 MTW
-1415 SSSGQDNYTNGTTTY
+1415 SVNSNYTNGTVAPQNY
-1430 QKYCLAEVDPADGYN
+1430 VLIEYEPANGYN
-1445 PTSVRQYFTLP
+1445 PTSLRQYFTLP
-1456 KDGKYEVTFDYVDG
+1456 REGVYDINLENVTDGMIIT
-1470 AVIAPNA
+1470 PNA

>member
-48 SKGQRIYIN
+48 SNGQIIYIN
-57 TSTNSNWK
+57 TSTNSNWENT
-65 GATSLIAR
+65 GSIRAR
-73 FAASDGTVLE
+73 FATSSGAVIGSAGSVQADTTYTNVFGL
-83 SQTVTA
+83 TA
-89 NQDNPDV
+89 PG
-96 FELIAPAGATKVEIS
+96 GAAAVEIS
-111 SGSRNYPFS
+111 KDATFS
-120 QTEKVVADGKFRV
+120 PDTVNVVADGYTRV
-133 YFNNAN
+133 FYRNINNWQAPYVYAWSSSSDNNGKWPGVAMTRLSGSTYYIDIPERFNNIIFSN
-139 SSTKFTDNNVNI
+139 NGSSQTSDLTINKSYSTS
-151 YCYNGSSDQNADWPG
+151 YAYYNGSMWADCGVKKLSFSDLQ
-166 AAMTRIG
+166 
-173 STDYYYYD
+173 
-181 MPAKNTESGGN
+181 GGN
-192 KYAYVIFNDS
+192 A
-202 NKQYP
+202 
-207 GRNDGGISINS
+207 
-218 TYSYYSAYINSSFT
+218 
-232 YANGYIK
+232 
-239 VLDLKSVGAGNVE
+239 VE
-252 YYINSSGGFTK
+252 YYINSSGGFTQ
-263 SKYLTVLGSE
+263 SKYLTVLGPG

-304 SDGEPYRASV
+304 SDGEPYRGV
-314 EFKKETVDGQTVF
+314 ITFTKKDTVDGQTVF
-327 KGYIPQGAAVK
+327 EGYIPQGAAVK

-356 SGDYSSGFDGNTA
+356 SGDYSNSFDENTA

-383 FSESIKYKYDAVTG
+383 FSESIKYTYDAVTG
-397 ALNNVSNTPGI
+397 ALNNVSDTPGI

-419 SDNERSTRQYLNND
+419 SDNERQYGYLNNYTP
-433 WLGYNG
+433 GSSNEG
-439 GHGNATWFPFTDF
+439 WFPFTDF
-452 NSYIS
+452 NRYIS
-457 NIAQRNSS
+457 NIAQNNSS
-465 WKYPL
+465 WTYPL
-470 YFGNLFKEGNQYN
+470 YFGNFYKNGNQFGYSG
-483 YPDEVSGLTRYND
+483 EVNGLTRYND

-529 IQAADGLKM
+529 IQAAQGVKM

-601 GTTYGVHDALSVF
+601 GTTYGVRDAG
-614 SDNNAN
+614 DKYGGTQ

-628 NASSTNKGNRAGN
+628 NASSTNRGNRAGN
-641 DNLDFGF
+641 NNLDFGF

-674 FEYSGDDDLWVYI
+674 FKYSGDDDLWVYI
-687 SDDSTGANGQL
+687 SEDSTGANGQL

-712 INFKDMTATADDVYA
+712 INFKDMTATADDVYYDYSSNSSDLPTVPSDEFWVKTGNYTDFCVYTWGSVTKYVTPYATEDGYYKFNSSQFSGNTGA
-727 IYNNGNS
+727 IFCKWQNISNG
-734 QGQTANIP
+734 
-742 DASAGDKIWITCTN
+742 KLTN
-756 DSNVKTYYAYLFNDV
+756 DLNLNDLFGKLWNGD
-771 SGSTQVKMSSENYG
+771 GSSYTG
-785 GRTFFYIT
+785 G
-793 QDQYNGYSKV
+793 S
-803 IFKPNEND
+803 
-811 WGGQTN
+811 
-817 DISIPNVDKTKVW
+817 
-830 GVNTSSKQDLTEYNS
+830 S
-845 SASENDV
+845 SAI
-852 VLKNGS
+852 NGS
-858 VTTTFNNSVNLDPAK
+858 VTKTFNNSVNLDPAK

-1040 VNKVQTEPLK
+1040 VNKVQTAPLK
-1050 ISKNVVNTDG
+1050 ISKNVVDEDG
-1060 KTNFDTDRSFNFK
+1060 STPYDTDQSFNFK

-1080 NGNVYDDYKGYS
+1080 NGNVYDYKAYS

-1100 SYRTGSD
+1100 SYRTGRD

-1140 PYKVNGTDF
+1140 PYKVNDSDF
-1149 NGTFE
+1149 DGTFE
-1154 GVVGTDS
+1154 GVVGNTGA
-1161 SVAFTNIVN
+1161 VKVTNKVN
-1170 PTNTAITVNKTLDG
+1170 PTNTSITVNKTLDG

-1192 DFTLTGLGT
+1192 DFTLTGLGA
-1201 MQTIYDDPVNAGEKL
+1201 MQTNYPDLDNEGETL
-1216 STNSANN
+1216 STNSASN
-1223 ITATAQSNKGKVTF
+1223 ITATTQSKNGEVTF
-1237 SNLQVVDAGYYRFK
+1237 SSLQLVSAGYYRFK
-1251 ITESLDTKYDDQSTD
+1251 ITESLDTKYADQSTD